1 MMFNFLTVQGT
12 KSIDNWMENV
22 LSEETTEQ
30 GQIIYLINII
40 KFKPI

>member
-1 MMFNFLTVQGT
+1 MFYFLTVQWT
-12 KSIDNWMENV
+12 KSVDNWMENV

-30 GQIIYLINII
+30 GHIIYLINI